1 MQILKVNN
9 DIKLPDLRKR
19 MGPYT
24 LDETLA
30 LNQIPYTNDIGAA
43 MQGMYEYA
51 CSRTNNVPNSEK
63 ISILNSV
70 SSEADVFESVALMD
84 EDSWKYMSEY
94 GTLPSSIRIPDF
106 VEIPNGPDI
115 LGGSH
120 VSISNNVYNEAIQFL
135 KNGEPIDPV
144 IFNTYSSIRSLPTQE
159 PVGVTQSVSQWFNLP
174 WGKITLYSSL
184 SDTIMDFPV
193 YPEDYD
199 DGVIATYD
207 TMPDMLYQ
215 YEPWLLY
222 KGSGP
227 RTPSLVFKMHR
238 DMWTGD
244 HRDGKCNELVRFC
257 QAQCYPQ
264 YTGAAV
270 NTAISTLYI
279 EGHPYISGVITEE
292 KHTYSGPI
300 GLDGFPLVCELTLTF
315 TEVAKMPLTY
325 DTVRRKGLIE

>member
-1 MQILKVNN
+1 
-9 DIKLPDLRKR
+9 
-19 MGPYT
+19 
-24 LDETLA
+24 
-30 LNQIPYTNDIGAA
+30 
-43 MQGMYEYA
+43 
-51 CSRTNNVPNSEK
+51 
-63 ISILNSV
+63 
-70 SSEADVFESVALMD
+70 
-84 EDSWKYMSEY
+84 
-94 GTLPSSIRIPDF
+94 
-106 VEIPNGPDI
+106 
-115 LGGSH
+115 
-120 VSISNNVYNEAIQFL
+120 
-135 KNGEPIDPV
+135 
-144 IFNTYSSIRSLPTQE
+144 
-159 PVGVTQSVSQWFNLP
+159 
-174 WGKITLYSSL
+174 
-184 SDTIMDFPV
+184 MDFPV